1 MSPDPT
7 RIDIAV
13 DPQRQRMVGVSAH
26 GLQPFDVP
34 FISEIVPDL
43 WLGGCEDDLVLP
55 DFIAH
60 LVSLYPWERYTVNHE
75 LDSALEVRMFDSI
88 DQAFHQVD
96 SIATW
101 VNACRESGPTLV
113 HCQAGLNRSS
123 LVVGRALML
132 DGMAAD
138 EAIALIRRKRSPA
151 CLSNPSFERWL
162 RSLPAGSPSTPHPSW
177 KGSVMDE
184 LPDVGE
190 IQEMVAA
197 VEAKRADVTSAQ
209 QFDID
214 HQVLLNVRGE
224 ITEMLARELP
234 AEYDKDDLRA
244 LLERIENAITR
255 NRTQR
260 AEATRS
266 AEN

>member
-1 MSPDPT
+1 
-7 RIDIAV
+7 
-13 DPQRQRMVGVSAH
+13 
-26 GLQPFDVP
+26 
-34 FISEIVPDL
+34 
-43 WLGGCEDDLVLP
+43 
-55 DFIAH
+55 
-60 LVSLYPWERYTVNHE
+60 
-75 LDSALEVRMFDSI
+75 
-88 DQAFHQVD
+88 
-96 SIATW
+96 
-101 VNACRESGPTLV
+101 
-113 HCQAGLNRSS
+113 
-123 LVVGRALML
+123 
-132 DGMAAD
+132 
-138 EAIALIRRKRSPA
+138 
-151 CLSNPSFERWL
+151 
-162 RSLPAGSPSTPHPSW
+162 
-177 KGSVMDE
+177 MDE

-224 ITEMLARELP
+224 IAEMLARELP

-266 AEN
+266 AEAIGSSRTLPCNIANILSRTLTNCHRSITEPPGLRRTMGGVPWDPSGCGCWESSWY